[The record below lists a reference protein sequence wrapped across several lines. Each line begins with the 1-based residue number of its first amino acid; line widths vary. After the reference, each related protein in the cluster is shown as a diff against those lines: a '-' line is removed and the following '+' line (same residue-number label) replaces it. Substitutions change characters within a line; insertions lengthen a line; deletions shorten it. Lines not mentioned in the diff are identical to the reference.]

1 MADRNVINS
10 NFYQIVTVDTNGNPL
25 TLSDLRLIPQGGA
38 TSGQVL
44 AWDSTNG
51 TWTPVAATSGA
62 QGPQGPAGPVG
73 PQGATGATGATGAQ
87 GVAGPIGP
95 QGPAGPQGNTGATG
109 ATGAQGPAGPIGA
122 TGAKGATG
130 DVGPQGATGAT
141 GAQGPAGADGATG
154 PAGPKG
160 DKGDTGAQGVA
171 GPQGAPG
178 TAGAIG
184 PQGPQGN
191 QGAQGAT
198 GPAGPQGPVGNTGPA
213 GPVGATGAQGPAGAT
228 GPVGPAGQQGNTGP
242 AGPTGATGA
251 TGATGP
257 QGPQGPQGEK
267 GDPSNIFSGTD
278 DPNIYGPGTPVY
290 TAPDGSVYFQIN
302 STDHIVDAWY
312 KSNQPNQW
320 IIDAIS
326 GGGGVENLYQLQ
338 DVNVN
343 ESITT
348 NQSSLSVLTANYLGN
363 NLQFQASASFFD
375 FAIGDFI
382 SGNSDPYTGLVA
394 EVINIVGDVVTL
406 NINCTAAGFTDGA
419 LIYIVIPSIQ
429 DNAPLVWDVTGG
441 KWIAGSVVT
450 SGVASIAVNSM
461 GTPRTGAL
469 KFLPGSN
476 ITLTDNNNGT
486 FTIASS
492 GGGGGAISANATWAS
507 GGTSKD
513 QYTSPGVINAQGIN
527 IALTAALAGTPTV
540 TGITVGGVA
549 LTGTFTVGGST
560 PNFTVTVPTSQIP
573 NAVETDGGQVIVTG
587 SFGGTTYNAI
597 GNSLTTVA
605 PVAFAAVSTAAFQ
618 NMSYPFYTTSA
629 VVVITGSL
637 TTGTQTGSSL
647 TVANG
652 GTSES
657 VTNYLT
663 YTTTTLFPFTGS
675 TYSGTIT
682 GTGTNG
688 AGSSNVTINQNIS
701 APTTYLPAFYKLTAN
716 STVPTFVTTDPQTPG
731 AQTASTITFPVATAS
746 TQYAWIA
753 TTRPAA
759 NVFVVSA
766 FGNIPLT
773 SGTYVSGVQSIAGT
787 TYNVFGV
794 TALSTNN
801 AVQMIIT

>member
-25 TLSDLRLIPQGGA
+25 TLSDLRLIPQTGA
-38 TSGQVL
+38 VNGDVL
-44 AWDSTNG
+44 AWDAVNN
-51 TWTPVAATSGA
+51 TWAPTLATA
-62 QGPQGPAGPVG
+62 GPQGPIGPVGPIG
-73 PQGATGATGATGAQ
+73 PQGATGATGAQ
-87 GVAGPIGP
+87 GPQGIDGPIGP
-95 QGPAGPQGNTGATG
+95 QGPAGPQGTTGATG
-109 ATGAQGPAGPIGA
+109 ATGAQGPAGPAGA
-122 TGAKGATG
+122 TGAKGTTG
-130 DVGPQGATGAT
+130 DTGPQGPAGTA
-141 GAQGPAGADGATG
+141 GAQGPAGATG
-154 PAGPKG
+154 PAGAQGAKG
-160 DKGDTGAQGVA
+160 DKGDVGPQGVA

-184 PQGPQGN
+184 PQGPIGN

-213 GPVGATGAQGPAGAT
+213 GPVGATGAQGPQGND

-278 DPNIYGPGTPVY
+278 DPNVYGPGTPVY

-302 STDHIVDAWY
+302 ATDHIVDAWY

-326 GGGGVENLYQLQ
+326 GGGGVQNLYQLQ
-338 DVNVN
+338 DVSVN
-343 ESITT
+343 ET
-348 NQSSLSVLTANYLGN
+348 NTVSQSSLSVLTANYLGN
-363 NLQFQASASFFD
+363 NFQFQASTAMLD
-375 FAIGDFI
+375 FAVGDFI
-382 SGNSDPYTGLVA
+382 SGNSDPATGLIAQVTN
-394 EVINIVGDVVTL
+394 INSDVVTL
-406 NINCTAAGFTDGA
+406 NISCVAAGFTDGG
-419 LIYIVIPSIQ
+419 LIYIVIPSIA
-429 DNAPLVWDVTGG
+429 DNAPLIWDVTAS
-441 KWIAGSVVT
+441 KWIAGPAII
-450 SGVASIAVNSM
+450 SGVNSLAVNSG

-469 KFLPGSN
+469 RLLPGSN
-476 ITLTDNNNGT
+476 VTLTDNNNGT
-486 FTIASS
+486 FTISSS

-527 IALTAALAGTPTV
+527 IALTASIAGTPTV

-560 PNFTVTVPTSQIP
+560 PNFTVTVSTGQIP
-573 NAVETDGGQVIVTG
+573 NAVETDGGQIVVTG

-605 PVAFAAVSTAAFQ
+605 PVPFAATSTAAFQ
-618 NMSYPFYTTSA
+618 NASYPFYTTSA
-629 VVVITGSL
+629 VVVV
-637 TTGTQTGSSL
+637 TGTLVTGIQTGTSL

-652 GTSES
+652 GTTET
-657 VTNYLT
+657 VTNYLS
-663 YTTTTLFPFTGS
+663 YTTTTLFPFTGT

-688 AGSSNVTINQNIS
+688 AGSSNVAINQNLS
-701 APTTYLPAFYKLTAN
+701 APTTFLPAFYKLTAN
-716 STVPTFVTTDPQTPG
+716 STVPTFTTSDSQTPG
-731 AQTASTITFPVATAS
+731 AQTASTITFPASSAS

-773 SGTYVSGVQSIAGT
+773 SGTYVSGIQSIAGT
-787 TYNVFGV
+787 TYNIFGV
-794 TALSTNN
+794 TGLSTNN
-801 AVQMIIT
+801 PVQMIIT